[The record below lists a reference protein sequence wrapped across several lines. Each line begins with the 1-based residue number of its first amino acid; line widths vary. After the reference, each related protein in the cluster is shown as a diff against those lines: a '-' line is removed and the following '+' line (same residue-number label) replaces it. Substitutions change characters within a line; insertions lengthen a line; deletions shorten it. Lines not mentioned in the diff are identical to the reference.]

1 VFWDTARV
9 KGLKD
14 RIVCKGKRA
23 QKHIYLRDRQVSGM
37 VTIATW
43 ILLAG
48 AKSGIDAE
56 EGLALHLQG
65 QPAAPIA
72 DKNGRNPHYDRQMF
86 GTDLPKHPW
95 LPDCS
100 PGSHG
105 SPHEL
110 ISTLATG
117 IDTNKDHKL
126 DESEIKIHMNKV
138 AKLRMINA
146 IKKMDEN
153 AVQNAK
159 AHLRHFDADRDFL
172 FSLAE
177 TKKVVGDTKKPT
189 KLWFDFSEVYVDGKL
204 SEDEFILFSHKHR
217 VDDSWQR
224 EHPQMA
230 VHRLTGEAAKAII
243 QICDSDND
251 DMLST
256 QEMMD
261 HFTHFVTPGGRGVGS
276 RSTHMH
282 KEL

>member
-1 VFWDTARV
+1 MLALASCLLLV
-9 KGLKD
+9 
-14 RIVCKGKRA
+14 
-23 QKHIYLRDRQVSGM
+23 GM
-37 VTIATW
+37 
-43 ILLAG
+43 
-48 AKSGIDAE
+48 KSRIDAE

-65 QPAAPIA
+65 MPAAPIA

-105 SPHEL
+105 SPFQL
-110 ISTLATG
+110 INTLVAA

-126 DESEIKIHMNKV
+126 EESEMRTHMNKV

-146 IKKMDEN
+146 IKKIDDQAMF
-153 AVQNAK
+153 NAK
-159 AHLRHFDADRDFL
+159 AHMRQFDADRDFL

-177 TKKVVGDTKKPT
+177 VKKVAGNSKKPI
-189 KLWFDFSEVYVDGKL
+189 KLFFDFAEIYVDGKL
-204 SEDEFILFSHKHR
+204 SEDEFILFSHKFR
-217 VDDSWQR
+217 TDDSWQR

-230 VHRLTGEAAKAII
+230 LHRLTAEAAKAIV

-251 DMLST
+251 GMLST

-261 HFTHFVTPGGRGVGS
+261 HFTHFVTPGGRGVGR
-276 RSTHMH
+276 RSTRR
-282 KEL
+282 EL